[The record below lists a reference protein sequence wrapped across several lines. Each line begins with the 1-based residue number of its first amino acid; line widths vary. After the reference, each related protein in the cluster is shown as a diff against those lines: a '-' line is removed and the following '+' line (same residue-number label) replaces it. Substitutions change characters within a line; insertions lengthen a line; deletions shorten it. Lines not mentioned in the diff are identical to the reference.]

1 MKKFDNYVSALEN
14 LKDIYKYDEPYENVV
29 LTGLVALFEICFEQS
44 WKAMKEILE
53 DNGFA
58 ESATGSPKQI
68 IKLAYRAGMIKDED
82 KARQYWDEHSN
93 NYEGFERLRRI
104 TGYLVGTLDRWNDG
118 KKAEE
123 KARVKHSVGQYSME
137 EKVKREELK
146 QEQVLVRQS

>member
-1 MKKFDNYVSALEN
+1 MKIVYEKPEDAIQFDIERYCKSLNRYGEVSKEEIVEALKN
-14 LKDIYKYDEPYENVV
+14 LHYDPMHVSV
-29 LTGLVALFEICFEQS
+29 LVRLGAQL
-44 WKAMKEILE
+44 
-53 DNGFA
+53 
-58 ESATGSPKQI
+58 
-68 IKLAYRAGMIKDED
+68 IKDED

>member
-1 MKKFDNYVSALEN
+1 MKIVYEKPEDAIQFDIDRYCKSLNRYGEVSKEEIEEALKN
-14 LKDIYKYDEPYENVV
+14 LHYDPMHVSV
-29 LTGLVALFEICFEQS
+29 LVRLGAQL
-44 WKAMKEILE
+44 
-53 DNGFA
+53 
-58 ESATGSPKQI
+58 
-68 IKLAYRAGMIKDED
+68 IKDED
-82 KARQYWDEHSN
+82 KARQYWDEHLN

>member
-1 MKKFDNYVSALEN
+1 MKIVYEKPEDAIQFDIERYCKSLNRYGEVSKEEIIEALKN
-14 LKDIYKYDEPYENVV
+14 LHYDPMHVSV
-29 LTGLVALFEICFEQS
+29 LVRLGAQL
-44 WKAMKEILE
+44 
-53 DNGFA
+53 
-58 ESATGSPKQI
+58 
-68 IKLAYRAGMIKDED
+68 IKDED

>member
-1 MKKFDNYVSALEN
+1 MKIVYEKPEDAIQFDIERYCKSLNRYGEVSKEEIVEALKN
-14 LKDIYKYDEPYENVV
+14 LHYDPMHVSV
-29 LTGLVALFEICFEQS
+29 LVRLGAQL
-44 WKAMKEILE
+44 
-53 DNGFA
+53 
-58 ESATGSPKQI
+58 
-68 IKLAYRAGMIKDED
+68 IKDED

-104 TGYLVGTLDRWNDG
+104 TGYLVGTLERWNDG

>member
-1 MKKFDNYVSALEN
+1 MKIVYEKPSDAIQFDLDRYCKSLNRYGEVSKEEIKEALKN
-14 LKDIYKYDEPYENVV
+14 LHYDPMHVSV
-29 LTGLVALFEICFEQS
+29 LVRLGAQL
-44 WKAMKEILE
+44 
-53 DNGFA
+53 
-58 ESATGSPKQI
+58 
-68 IKLAYRAGMIKDED
+68 IKDED

>member
-1 MKKFDNYVSALEN
+1 MKIVYEKPEDAIQFDIDRYCKSLNRYGEVSKEEIVEALKN
-14 LKDIYKYDEPYENVV
+14 LHYDPMHVSV
-29 LTGLVALFEICFEQS
+29 LVRLGAQL
-44 WKAMKEILE
+44 
-53 DNGFA
+53 
-58 ESATGSPKQI
+58 
-68 IKLAYRAGMIKDED
+68 IKDED
-82 KARQYWDEHSN
+82 RARQYWDEHSN

>member
-1 MKKFDNYVSALEN
+1 MKIVYEKPEDAIQFDIDRYCKSLNRYGEVSKEEIVEALKN
-14 LKDIYKYDEPYENVV
+14 LHYDPMHVSV
-29 LTGLVALFEICFEQS
+29 LVRLGAQL
-44 WKAMKEILE
+44 
-53 DNGFA
+53 
-58 ESATGSPKQI
+58 
-68 IKLAYRAGMIKDED
+68 IKDED

-104 TGYLVGTLDRWNDG
+104 TGYLVGTLERWNDG

>member
-1 MKKFDNYVSALEN
+1 MKIVYEKPEDAIQFDIDRYCKSLNRYGEVSKEEIVEALKN
-14 LKDIYKYDEPYENVV
+14 LHYDPMHVSV
-29 LTGLVALFEICFEQS
+29 LVRLGAQL
-44 WKAMKEILE
+44 
-53 DNGFA
+53 
-58 ESATGSPKQI
+58 
-68 IKLAYRAGMIKDED
+68 IKDED
-82 KARQYWDEHSN
+82 RARQYWDEHSN

-104 TGYLVGTLDRWNDG
+104 TGYLVGTLERWNDG

>member
-1 MKKFDNYVSALEN
+1 MKIVYEKPEDAIQFDIERYCKSLNRYGEVSKEEIVEALKN
-14 LKDIYKYDEPYENVV
+14 LHYDPMHVSV
-29 LTGLVALFEICFEQS
+29 LVRLGAQL
-44 WKAMKEILE
+44 
-53 DNGFA
+53 
-58 ESATGSPKQI
+58 
-68 IKLAYRAGMIKDED
+68 IKDED

-93 NYEGFERLRRI
+93 NYVGFERLRRI
-104 TGYLVGTLDRWNDG
+104 TGYLVGTLERWNDG